1 MNVRISI
8 LIKKKKKLNQ
18 EEKKNPQA
26 LISEVSKVHGIKVE
40 MPEEALFLYMRN
52 SKDGM
57 KR

>member
-8 LIKKKKKLNQ
+8 LIKKKKTK
-18 EEKKNPQA
+18 EKKKTPQT

>member
-18 EEKKNPQA
+18 EKIKPQTV
-26 LISEVSKVHGIKVE
+26 ISEVSKVPGIKVE